1 MKQEAVLKGVFLKQK
16 EYGINWPGACYD
28 INTHIKE
35 YSEKLSKMAEELN
48 VRIDLE
54 NPLCDENDVIKLSDS
69 LKKRPLDGIIIIA
82 LCLETWEL
90 ARRIVELGVP
100 SVIFT
105 PYFCFT
111 KHIKELSYKKGV
123 WLISSLD
130 FDTVRYGIEMIKTIQ
145 QLRSSRIV
153 VLQGEET
160 TPKDT
165 VIAKLGTKVR
175 TIGSQ
180 KFVDEFNS
188 VRETEEVLAIAS
200 EYIKNAKKVVEPT
213 RKEIINATKTY
224 IALKRILKEFEGDAI
239 SIDCLGL
246 LRQQL
251 IPVTPC
257 IGLSRLNDEG
267 IPAGCEA
274 DIDSILTMIIL
285 RHLFNKPGFIGDP
298 TVDTV
303 KNTWINSHCTSAT
316 KLAGIGESSEPFLL
330 RRFGHLPLG
339 VSPQVLWREGQEVT
353 LVKFQ
358 GPDEMVIGSG
368 KVIGNIDT
376 PPADICVTSVEI
388 KVDGVK
394 DVRETEREIKA
405 LHVLLI
411 YGNHVKDLKAF
422 CQLIGIRTSLI

>member
-1 MKQEAVLKGVFLKQK
+1 V
-16 EYGINWPGACYD
+16 
-28 INTHIKE
+28 
-35 YSEKLSKMAEELN
+35 
-48 VRIDLE
+48 
-54 NPLCDENDVIKLSDS
+54 
-69 LKKRPLDGIIIIA
+69 
-82 LCLETWEL
+82 
-90 ARRIVELGVP
+90 
-100 SVIFT
+100 
-105 PYFCFT
+105 
-111 KHIKELSYKKGV
+111 
-123 WLISSLD
+123 
-130 FDTVRYGIEMIKTIQ
+130 
-145 QLRSSRIV
+145 
-153 VLQGEET
+153 
-160 TPKDT
+160 
-165 VIAKLGTKVR
+165 
-175 TIGSQ
+175 
-180 KFVDEFNS
+180 
-188 VRETEEVLAIAS
+188 
-200 EYIKNAKKVVEPT
+200 
-213 RKEIINATKTY
+213 
-224 IALKRILKEFEGDAI
+224 
-239 SIDCLGL
+239 
-246 LRQQL
+246 RQQL